1 MTRKSTMLLMIFLF
15 LGQSHPAFAQLD
27 SITVTLLTMP
37 EQRSFDGRI
46 EAINQATVSAETRG
60 RIEDIKVDIGDV
72 VVTDTVLLTIVRTE
86 QRAGLTQAE
95 ANVAEAKSNLA
106 AETFEFQR
114 IKDLFSREYIA
125 KTEMDKANARLSA
138 ATAKLASAQAAIN
151 SAKEQLSYTEV
162 RAPFAGIVSARY
174 VEPGELV
181 QPGTLLMSGY
191 DPNALRV
198 EVDVP
203 QTIAQ
208 KVRKLLIA
216 RVIPMSGDTIIDA
229 ISPTKL
235 ILYPT
240 ADPVTS
246 TVRVRLELSSKAK
259 SSNNQES
266 SDQKVNIF
274 NPGEFVKVLFTVGE
288 TQRLLVPLS
297 SVVYRSE
304 VTAVYILHDGK
315 PALRQI
321 RPGAIFANQLEV
333 LAGLRAGDI
342 VAIDPIA
349 AATIAAATIAAA
361 TPVTVLTTTS
371 QIVSSSRNTVAS
383 SQKGEINLEL

>member
-1 MTRKSTMLLMIFLF
+1 MTRKSTILLMIFLF

>member
-1 MTRKSTMLLMIFLF
+1 MTRKSTILLMIFLF

-216 RVIPMSGDTIIDA
+216 SVIPMSGDTIIDA

-266 SDQKVNIF
+266 SGQKVNIF

>member
-266 SDQKVNIF
+266 SGQKVNIF

>member
-1 MTRKSTMLLMIFLF
+1 
-15 LGQSHPAFAQLD
+15 LD
-27 SITVTLLTMP
+27 SITLTLLTMP

>member
-216 RVIPMSGDTIIDA
+216 SVIPMSGDTIIDA

>member
-1 MTRKSTMLLMIFLF
+1 MTRKSTILLMIFLF

-266 SDQKVNIF
+266 SGQKVNIF